1 MPDCAPSGAVAG
13 VNEATAHGA
22 RHAPLGRFLIPS
34 LIGAMVFL
42 CPIYADGAWTILLGV
57 AADALRAFI
66 GDAMPA
72 LLLSIVTL
80 STLLSIAGALNPGLQ
95 QRYSEHGVTRV
106 FSVPLFWLALRL
118 LGTLCAWLIVFK
130 AGPEFIWNEYTG
142 AVALFDLGGTIVTI
156 FLCASFLLPML
167 TDYGLMEFVG
177 TLLQPV
183 FRRLFT
189 LPGRAAVDA
198 LASWLAAAAVGV
210 LITISQ
216 YENGHY
222 SRREAIVI
230 ATNFSVTSLPFCL
243 FVIEF
248 IGLREHFF
256 SVYATIV
263 SIGLCCAILL
273 PRLPPLRGIRPLPND
288 TVGPDGAGE
297 VPERSS
303 LLQRATS
310 AARRRAASSPNA
322 QQYLATSAQHV
333 MDIWMGLVPLVVL
346 IGTLGLAVAEFTPVM
361 QILSAPLIPVL
372 DWFGLPDARAAAP
385 TFMVGFLDMFLPAA
399 IGQGVES
406 ELTRFVIAAVSLTQ
420 LIYLSEVGSLLLRS
434 ALKVNVLTL
443 LSIFVMRTLVGF
455 PIAVLA
461 ANLFMG

>member
-1 MPDCAPSGAVAG
+1 MSDTDHQSENLAPVRQF
-13 VNEATAHGA
+13 VV
-22 RHAPLGRFLIPS
+22 PS
-34 LIGAMVFL
+34 FIGAAVFL
-42 CPIYADGAWTILLGV
+42 CPIYYDGAWTILLGV
-57 AADALRAFI
+57 AADSLKQWI
-66 GDAMPA
+66 GAGMPA
-72 LLLSIVTL
+72 LLLSIVTCSALLTVAGFL
-80 STLLSIAGALNPGLQ
+80 SPSLKTAF
-95 QRYSEHGVTRV
+95 QRYGPTRV
-106 FSVPLFWLALRL
+106 FDVPLFWLSLRL

-142 AVALFDLGGTIVTI
+142 AVALFSLGGTIVTI

-167 TDYGLMEFVG
+167 TDYGLMEFIG
-177 TLLQPV
+177 TLLQPL

-216 YENGHY
+216 YEQGYY

-256 SVYATIV
+256 SVYATVIA
-263 SIGLCCAILL
+263 IGLCCAVVL
-273 PRLPPLRGIRPLPND
+273 PRLPPLRNVRPLPSDRDMQSPTFVFQEDEGLFAN
-288 TVGPDGAGE
+288 AL
-297 VPERSS
+297 R
-303 LLQRATS
+303 
-310 AARRRAASSPNA
+310 AARERAQSSPNA
-322 QQYLATSAQHV
+322 QQYLAASAQHV

-346 IGTLGLAVAEFTPVM
+346 IGTLGLAVAEFTPIM
-361 QILSAPLIPVL
+361 QTLSAPLVPVL
-372 DWFGLPDARAAAP
+372 SWFGLPDAVTAAP
-385 TFMVGFLDMFLPAA
+385 TFIVGFLDMFLPAA

-434 ALKVNVLTL
+434 ALKINILTL
-443 LSIFVMRTLVGF
+443 LMIFMLRTLIGF

-461 ANLFMG
+461 AKLFMA

>member
-1 MPDCAPSGAVAG
+1 M
-13 VNEATAHGA
+13 
-22 RHAPLGRFLIPS
+22 APLSRFLLPS
-34 LIGAMVFL
+34 LIGAAVFL
-42 CPIYADGAWTILLGV
+42 CPIFYDGAWTILLGV
-57 AADALRAFI
+57 AADALRDVI
-66 GDAMPA
+66 GDAMPV
-72 LLLSIVTL
+72 LLLSIVSL
-80 STLLSIAGALNPGLQ
+80 SALLTVAGALSPRLES
-95 QRYSEHGVTRV
+95 RYREHGTTRV
-106 FSVPLFWLALRL
+106 FNVPPFWLALRL
-118 LGTLCAWLIVFK
+118 LGTLCAWMIVFK
-130 AGPEFIWNEYTG
+130 VGPEFIWNEYTG
-142 AVALFDLGGTIVTI
+142 AVALFSLGGTIVTI
-156 FLCASFLLPML
+156 FLCAAFLLPML

-216 YENGHY
+216 YEQGYY

-256 SVYATIV
+256 SVYATV
-263 SIGLCCAILL
+263 VGIGLCCAVVL
-273 PRLPPLRGIRPLPND
+273 PRLPPLRGLQPLPED
-288 TVGPDGAGE
+288 PAT
-297 VPERSS
+297 RSS
-303 LLQRATS
+303 HGVANDNASLLGRALFAARQRAAT
-310 AARRRAASSPNA
+310 SPNA
-322 QQYLATSAQHV
+322 KQYFASSAQHV

-346 IGTLGLAVAEFTPVM
+346 IGTLGLAVAEFTPIM
-361 QILSAPLIPVL
+361 QTLAAPLIPVL
-372 DWFGLPDARAAAP
+372 EWFGLPDATAAAP
-385 TFMVGFLDMFLPAA
+385 TFIVGFLDMFLPAA

-434 ALKVNVLTL
+434 ALNINVLTL
-443 LSIFVMRTLVGF
+443 LGIFVMRTIIGF
-455 PIAVLA
+455 PIAVVA
-461 ANLFMG
+461 AKFFMG

>member
-1 MPDCAPSGAVAG
+1 MSK
-13 VNEATAHGA
+13 ATANDVEL
-22 RHAPLGRFLIPS
+22 APLSRFLIPS
-34 LIGAMVFL
+34 LIGAIVFL
-42 CPIYADGAWTILLGV
+42 CPIYHEGAWTILLGV
-57 AADALRAFI
+57 AADALRNSI
-66 GDAMPA
+66 GDAMPV
-72 LLLSIVTL
+72 LLLGIVTSSAVL
-80 STLLSIAGALNPGLQ
+80 TIAGAVNPGIET
-95 QRYSEHGVTRV
+95 RFSKHGVTRV
-106 FSVPLFWLALRL
+106 FSVPLLWLILRL

-130 AGPEFIWNEYTG
+130 VGPEFIWNEYTG
-142 AVALFDLGGTIVTI
+142 AVALFSLGGTIVTI

-216 YENGHY
+216 YEKGHY

-273 PRLPPLRGIRPLPND
+273 PRLPPLRGIQPLASD
-288 TVGPDGAGE
+288 TTTQAKPSE
-297 VPERSS
+297 Q
-303 LLQRATS
+303 LQDAKLFSRAAS
-310 AARRRAASSPNA
+310 AARLRAASSPNA
-322 QQYLATSAQHV
+322 KEYLAASAQHV

-346 IGTLGLAVAEFTPVM
+346 IGTLGLAVAEFTPIM

-372 DWFGLPDARAAAP
+372 EWFGLPDARAAAP
-385 TFMVGFLDMFLPAA
+385 TFIVGFLDMFLPAA

-455 PIAVLA
+455 PIAVFA
-461 ANLFMG
+461 AKLFMS